1 MERRNVR
8 FSSNATHVTQR
19 NNLVCTATQNSARG
33 SVQQTQMTQEPKGKG
48 LGFGGCC
55 VTCVSTLRGNSA
67 LRVLRSMRSGDRAL
81 VWALLTVNGHISG

>member
-1 MERRNVR
+1 MFGFHPTQRM
-8 FSSNATHVTQR
+8 QR

-33 SVQQTQMTQEPKGKG
+33 SVQQTQMTQEPKVKG

-67 LRVLRSMRSGDRAL
+67 LRVLRWMRSGDRAL